1 MPVDEISFEIINM
14 ERAAL
19 DRWGRGDPDGFLEI
33 SAPDVAYFDPFLPG
47 RIDGLSALRKYY
59 AELRGQIFI
68 DSYEIVDPEVKVQ
81 GVIAILTYCFVSRG
95 GGDEMRWNTTEIYRR
110 GAHGWRIVHTHWSF
124 TQPVLAS
131 LQA

>member
-81 GVIAILTYCFVSRG
+81 GELAILTYCFVSRG
-95 GGDEMRWNTTEIYRR
+95 GGDEMRWNTTEVYRR
-110 GAHGWRIVHTHWSF
+110 GADGWRIVHTHWSF